1 MSEPEASGPP
11 MEFEEYRILRLVGGG
26 AMGQVYLARDAL
38 LDRLVA
44 VKFIAS
50 PVGSAPD
57 AFSRARF
64 FQEARA
70 IARLQHPNVVAIHR
84 VGEVRRQP
92 YLVSEFIRGESLD
105 KLPKPVEPRQV
116 LRIAIGLARGLAAAH
131 RCGVLHR
138 DIKPANA
145 VLSEDG
151 EVKLVDFGLAELLES
166 GPSDARPL
174 PARRAAG
181 LAGAALAGAPAAT
194 PKKAEPEEV
203 RDTRPVAREPA
214 VNETRRVQGVAK
226 AEPAVDDSALHE
238 TRRPQGVA
246 LTDAPPEEAAL
257 SETRPRLDA
266 PSAQPSPD
274 AVATRQIPSEPQAI
288 SGTPL
293 YLAPELWRG
302 EPRQPRQRHLRAR
315 SAAL

>member
-1 MSEPEASGPP
+1 
-11 MEFEEYRILRLVGGG
+11 
-26 AMGQVYLARDAL
+26 MGQVYLARDTL

-44 VKFIAS
+44 VKFIAT
-50 PVGSAPD
+50 PEGREPD
-57 AFSRARF
+57 PGSRARF

-105 KLPKPVEPRQV
+105 RLSKPVDGKQA

-166 GPSDARPL
+166 DPGDVLAVPAPPGAGEAPAGPRDTLPPLQPGPSDTGPGDEARET
-174 PARRAAG
+174 RR
-181 LAGAALAGAPAAT
+181 LRQAGAESSPQPEPSPAATRRLQGVGPGAALQGPLDLRETHQLHGVALAGAPPEASELTGTQPRNAA
-194 PKKAEPEEV
+194 AS
-203 RDTRPVAREPA
+203 ARAAQGEA
-214 VNETRRVQGVAK
+214 ETRR
-226 AEPAVDDSALHE
+226 
-238 TRRPQGVA
+238 
-246 LTDAPPEEAAL
+246 
-257 SETRPRLDA
+257 
-266 PSAQPSPD
+266 SPGPL
-274 AVATRQIPSEPQAI
+274 AGI

-293 YLAPELWRG
+293 YRAPELWRG
-302 EPRQPRQRHLRAR
+302 ESPSRV
-315 SAAL
+315 SDI